1 MLVEGAADKENI
13 DGDTEGL
20 QINYEDASTSTK
32 FHNPSDFS
40 RWINGTDI
48 NQMDARELDEFEAT
62 LLEAFRQIKHRKIAL
77 EGRKAGVN
85 IDEATI
91 AQGEVAPL
99 LD

>member
-1 MLVEGAADKENI
+1 MEILKVCRSITKMLPPQPNSIIQVIFPAV
-13 DGDTEGL
+13 L
-20 QINYEDASTSTK
+20 C
-32 FHNPSDFS
+32 
-40 RWINGTDI
+40 RINGTDI

>member
-62 LLEAFRQIKHRKIAL
+62 LLEAFRQIKHRKIFFSIVEHMPL
-77 EGRKAGVN
+77 HGE
-85 IDEATI
+85 IDWGLAS
-91 AQGEVAPL
+91 L
-99 LD
+99 R